1 MSAALIAA
9 ARPAHLH
16 TAIAKK
22 AIPPLDDAFVS
33 AAIKRADKGHR
44 FLTAKHHSSNSLASH
59 WQWGITTVNHHSRTS
74 ASVTWTPLFS
84 NDAPS
89 DMNIPSPHFHVYA
102 FAPLVIAPTVWDV
115 STAFDVDSRATSP
128 SPLDP
133 NAPSYSQVAASRS
146 ATRDDPH
153 AAARLSS
160 PAATQLLFPTT
171 PSRSV
176 SHVSAT
182 PDSARTAPVP
192 SAPVSTN
199 RTPAAHALSTPPSS
213 TPPPAPTNHEVS
225 SYSSTLTLLS
235 QRVIDAVRHL
245 PHKHPG
251 QFIGRDIASLHILE
265 DADVR
270 IPKLALKGLAESTK
284 ECHRNILKEC
294 AFLPR
299 DLLEAPLG
307 RALLEWL
314 CREHK
319 KRNWLYSTLST
330 KIASLAGAL
339 RLLPLYTDNHP
350 AIHMSLSTIWAQAAK
365 ASSQAE
371 KLVAPRR
378 ATPASWSDITA
389 ILNREKHSR
398 ASIAILL
405 AWLTCGRVADVLRLK
420 PNDIIIGSERLTVTF
435 RDTKTRS
442 TYTVAT
448 ALPPAPHLDIFTDM
462 LESATYARPV
472 FHDNLKAKIPRALK
486 AQRAALTQHSLRR
499 GAIQTLANSGVS
511 AKHLLNFSGH
521 KTMSSLMTYLDDG
534 ISAPG
539 LDLQTAQ
546 ARVLVGGGAD
556 DDYTD
561 ALPPAPPPSTN
572 EVFTCF
578 PPAAP
583 DKRPPLHMKPVTHMS
598 FTRLLALPMGDDTR
612 AYLQQALRWLEDPE
626 MYTSALD
633 QGTPIRSTYK
643 APAFTD
649 KEMRQMLGVKFGP
662 LPKQPPQERSHPVY
676 GFPVLQH
683 KAKRYSGQY
692 GNLWSTMQ

>member
-22 AIPPLDDAFVS
+22 AIPPLDDAFVA

-299 DLLEAPLG
+299 DLLEAPLD

-339 RLLPLYTDNHP
+339 RPLPLHTDNHP
-350 AIHMSLSTIWAQAAK
+350 AIHMSVFYRNNLLST
-365 ASSQAE
+365 
-371 KLVAPRR
+371 V
-378 ATPASWSDITA
+378 
-389 ILNREKHSR
+389 
-398 ASIAILL
+398 
-405 AWLTCGRVADVLRLK
+405 
-420 PNDIIIGSERLTVTF
+420 
-435 RDTKTRS
+435 
-442 TYTVAT
+442 
-448 ALPPAPHLDIFTDM
+448 
-462 LESATYARPV
+462 
-472 FHDNLKAKIPRALK
+472 
-486 AQRAALTQHSLRR
+486 
-499 GAIQTLANSGVS
+499 
-511 AKHLLNFSGH
+511 
-521 KTMSSLMTYLDDG
+521 
-534 ISAPG
+534 
-539 LDLQTAQ
+539 
-546 ARVLVGGGAD
+546 VG
-556 DDYTD
+556 
-561 ALPPAPPPSTN
+561 
-572 EVFTCF
+572 
-578 PPAAP
+578 
-583 DKRPPLHMKPVTHMS
+583 
-598 FTRLLALPMGDDTR
+598 
-612 AYLQQALRWLEDPE
+612 
-626 MYTSALD
+626 
-633 QGTPIRSTYK
+633 
-643 APAFTD
+643 
-649 KEMRQMLGVKFGP
+649 
-662 LPKQPPQERSHPVY
+662 
-676 GFPVLQH
+676 
-683 KAKRYSGQY
+683 
-692 GNLWSTMQ
+692 